1 MKKNETNEPTIE
13 EISSKVEEI
22 KMEVTEEVV
31 RDSRAS
37 DNREAVKRPV
47 VWKEPNALDAPA
59 PPDGFRHRWIR
70 AESLGF
76 DDTKNIAGKLR
87 SGYELVRADEYQATN
102 FPVVG
107 DGKYKGVIGV
117 GGLLLA
123 RIPEEVAEARAKFYA
138 DKSIERADGIKNDLL
153 KDQHPSMP
161 ISYDSRSSKSFG
173 GK

>member
-1 MKKNETNEPTIE
+1 MKKNET
-13 EISSKVEEI
+13 KVTEEI
-22 KMEVTEEVV
+22 KLEVTEEVV

-47 VWKEPNALDAPA
+47 VWKEPNALDAPPA
-59 PPDGFRHRWIR
+59 PDGFRHRWIR

-87 SGYELVRADEYQATN
+87 SGYELVRADELEAIGY
-102 FPVVG
+102 PVVG

-123 RIPEEVAEARAKFYA
+123 RIPEEIAQARSTFYSDKAKQRDEAV
-138 DKSIERADGIKNDLL
+138 KNDLM

-161 ISYDSRSSKSFG
+161 LSYEARSSKSFG

>member
-1 MKKNETNEPTIE
+1 MKTTKTET
-13 EISSKVEEI
+13 K
-22 KMEVTEEVV
+22 KVTEEVIKK
-31 RDSRAS
+31 DSRAS
-37 DNREAVKRPV
+37 ETREATKRPV
-47 VWKEPNALDAPA
+47 VWKQPNALESPPA
-59 PPDGFRHRWIR
+59 PDGFRHRWIR

-87 SGYELVRADEYQATN
+87 SGYVLVMASEYKDTDY
-102 FPVVG
+102 PVVQ
-107 DGKYKGVIGV
+107 DGKHKGVIGV

-123 RIPEEVAEARAKFYA
+123 RIPDEIAEARQKFYS
-138 DKSIERADGIKNDLL
+138 DKAKERDDAVKSDLL

>member
-1 MKKNETNEPTIE
+1 MHMKKTKTETT
-13 EISSKVEEI
+13 K
-22 KMEVTEEVV
+22 VTEEVKK
-31 RDSRAS
+31 DPRAS
-37 DNREAVKRPV
+37 ETREATKRPV
-47 VWKEPNALDAPA
+47 EWTPPSSLDAPPA
-59 PPDGFRHRWIR
+59 PDGFRHRWIR

-87 SGYELVRADEYQATN
+87 SGYVLVMASEYKNTGY
-102 FPVVG
+102 PVVQT
-107 DGKYKGVIGV
+107 GKHKGVIGV

-123 RIPEEVAEARAKFYA
+123 RIPNEIAEALQKYYA
-138 DKSIERADGIKNDLL
+138 DKARERDDAVKSDLL

>member
-1 MKKNETNEPTIE
+1 MTK
-13 EISSKVEEI
+13 SKTQTE
-22 KMEVTEEVV
+22 KVTEEVKK
-31 RDSRAS
+31 DSRAS
-37 DNREAVKRPV
+37 ETREATKRPV
-47 VWKEPNALDAPA
+47 EWTPPSSLDAPPA
-59 PPDGFRHRWIR
+59 PDGFRHRWVR

-87 SGYELVRADEYQATN
+87 SGYELVTASEFKDTDY
-102 FPVVG
+102 PVVQ
-107 DGKYKGVIGV
+107 DGKHKGVIGV

-123 RIPEEVAEARAKFYA
+123 RIPNEIAEARQRYYSEKAK
-138 DKSIERADGIKNDLL
+138 ERDDAVKNDLL

>member
-1 MKKNETNEPTIE
+1 MKKTKTET
-13 EISSKVEEI
+13 K
-22 KMEVTEEVV
+22 KVTEEVIKK
-31 RDSRAS
+31 DSRAS
-37 DNREAVKRPV
+37 ETREATKRPV
-47 VWKEPNALDAPA
+47 VWKQPNALDSPPA
-59 PPDGFRHRWIR
+59 PDGFRHRWIR

-87 SGYELVRADEYQATN
+87 SGYVLVMASEYKDTDYPIIQ
-102 FPVVG
+102 
-107 DGKYKGVIGV
+107 DGKHKGVIGV

-123 RIPEEVAEARAKFYA
+123 RIPNEIAEARQKYYA
-138 DKSIERADGIKNDLL
+138 DKAKERDDAVKHDLL